1 MFSRGTL
8 MAISEI
14 TLWELK
20 QIFIGKKFTYAFIIQ
35 FFVILAVIPLFDV
48 YGEILENPS
57 DLILPTSKGYL
68 PVAISDSPLDST
80 LRQHPVFRLYAVS
93 ESEGQALLHSHV
105 VCCFIQGNTI
115 TFDPDNPK
123 ARVAEYHLQKI
134 LQTEPD
140 IPVTFNL
147 NEKAVVPLQRI
158 RARELALREIRR
170 TAELMQSRQ
179 MNFSTLLILLLAIFL
194 AAGILVDLIVSEREK
209 NTGEIL
215 MSLPVAPWKVLVSK
229 VGAVVVVLGLQIIL
243 WVTMLYALGRV
254 SHLGSM
260 VPLFLAAFLIISL
273 TCLASVYSKSYKEAG
288 FAITV
293 GYVLLFA
300 FLMSASAFYTVS
312 ERFSF
317 LSPLSLV
324 LIIEEGGF
332 SQVSLLFAGLPTF
345 LVSCLFI
352 YVSVKM
358 YERDEFYFGP
368 RPSILRIV
376 GMASPRTLAVS
387 GLLLLLIA
395 ASVIAALS
403 FPVTALGQL
412 LQVIL

>member
-1 MFSRGTL
+1 
-8 MAISEI
+8 MAISKI
-14 TLWELK
+14 TTWELK

-48 YGEILENPS
+48 YGEILENPT
-57 DLILPTSKGYL
+57 DIILPTSKDYL
-68 PVAISDSPLDST
+68 PIAVSDSPLYDT
-80 LRQHPVFRLYAVS
+80 LREHPIFRLYTVS
-93 ESEGQALLHSHV
+93 ESEGQSLLHSHV
-105 VCCFIQGNTI
+105 VCCFIHGNTL

-140 IPVTFNL
+140 IPVSFNL
-147 NEKAVVPLQRI
+147 NEKAVVPFQRM

-194 AAGILVDLIVSEREK
+194 ASGILVDLVVSEKEK

-215 MSLPVAPWKVLVSK
+215 MSLPVEPWKVLLSK
-229 VGAVVVVLGLQIIL
+229 VGAVVVVLGLQIVL
-243 WVTMLYALGRV
+243 WVATLYFLGRV
-254 SHLGSM
+254 SSLGSI
-260 VPLFLAAFLIISL
+260 VPLFLTAFLIISL

-324 LIIEEGGF
+324 LIVEKGGYHTPGL
-332 SQVSLLFAGLPTF
+332 VVAGLPTF

-352 YVSVKM
+352 FVSVKL

-368 RPSILRIV
+368 RPSLLGIF
-376 GMASPRTLAVS
+376 GMVSLKTLAVG
-387 GLLLLLIA
+387 GLLLILTILSVL
-395 ASVIAALS
+395 ASIS
-403 FPVTALGQL
+403 SPVSAMGQL

>member
-1 MFSRGTL
+1 

-35 FFVILAVIPLFDV
+35 FFVILAIIPLFDV
-48 YGEILENPS
+48 YGEILENPT
-57 DLILPTSKGYL
+57 DIILPTSKGYL
-68 PVAISDSPLDST
+68 PVAVSDSPLYDT
-80 LRQHPVFRLYAVS
+80 LREHSVFRIYAVS
-93 ESEGQALLHSHV
+93 ESRGQSLLHSHV
-105 VCCFIQGNTI
+105 VCCFIHGNTI

-140 IPVTFNL
+140 IPVSFNL
-147 NEKAVVPLQRI
+147 NEKAVVPFQRI
-158 RARELALREIRR
+158 RARDLALREIRR

-194 AAGILVDLIVSEREK
+194 ASGILVDLIVSEREK

-215 MSLPVAPWKVLVSK
+215 MSLPVAPWKVLLSK
-229 VGAVVVVLGLQIIL
+229 VGAVVVVLGLQIVL
-243 WVTMLYALGRV
+243 WVATLYFLGRV
-254 SHLGSM
+254 SSLGSM
-260 VPLFLAAFLIISL
+260 VPLFLTAFLIISL

-324 LIIEEGGF
+324 LIVEKGGYHTTGL
-332 SQVSLLFAGLPTF
+332 VLAGLPTF

-352 YVSVKM
+352 FVSVKM

-368 RPSILRIV
+368 RPSILGIL
-376 GMASPRTLAVS
+376 GMASLKTLAVG
-387 GLLLLLIA
+387 GLLLLLTIL
-395 ASVIAALS
+395 SVIAS
-403 FPVTALGQL
+403 MSSPVSVMGQL
-412 LQVIL
+412 LQVVL

>member
-1 MFSRGTL
+1 

-14 TLWELK
+14 TFWELK

-35 FFVILAVIPLFDV
+35 FFVILAIIPIFDV

-57 DLILPTSKGYL
+57 DILLPTSRGYL
-68 PVAISDSPLDST
+68 PIALSDSPLQST
-80 LRQHPVFRLYAVS
+80 LQEHPVFRIYEVS
-93 ESEGQALLHSHV
+93 ESEGQALLHAHV
-105 VCCFIQGNTI
+105 VCCFIHENSI

-134 LQTEPD
+134 LQAEPD
-140 IPVTFNL
+140 VPVSFNL
-147 NEKAVVPLQRI
+147 NEKAVVSLQRI

-170 TAELMQSRQ
+170 TAELMQSQQ
-179 MNFSTLLILLLAIFL
+179 MNFSTLLILLLAIFM
-194 AAGILVDLIVSEREK
+194 ASGILVDLVVSEREK

-215 MSLPVAPWKVLVSK
+215 MSLPIPSWKVLLSK
-229 VGAVVVVLGLQIIL
+229 VGAVTIVLGLQILL

-254 SHLGSM
+254 SSLGSM
-260 VPLFLAAFLIISL
+260 IPLFLAAFLIISL

-324 LIIEEGGF
+324 LIIEEGGL
-332 SQVSLLFAGLPTF
+332 SRGGLILAGLPTF
-345 LVSCLFI
+345 LVSCLFLF
-352 YVSVKM
+352 VSVKM

-368 RPSILRIV
+368 RPSLLGIV
-376 GMASPRTLAVS
+376 RMASPRTLVVG
-387 GLLLLLIA
+387 GLFLVLIT
-395 ASVIAALS
+395 ASVVAAMS
-403 FPVTALGQL
+403 PPARLGQIL
-412 LQVIL
+412 EVIL

>member
-1 MFSRGTL
+1 

-35 FFVILAVIPLFDV
+35 FFVILAIIPLFDV
-48 YGEILENPS
+48 YGEILENPT
-57 DLILPTSKGYL
+57 DIILPTSKGYL
-68 PVAISDSPLDST
+68 PVAVSDSPLYDT
-80 LRQHPVFRLYAVS
+80 LREHSVFRIYAVS
-93 ESEGQALLHSHV
+93 ESRGQTLLHTHV
-105 VCCFIQGNTI
+105 VCCFIHGNTI

-140 IPVTFNL
+140 IPVSFNL
-147 NEKAVVPLQRI
+147 NEKAVVPLQRL

-194 AAGILVDLIVSEREK
+194 ASGILVDLVVSEREK

-215 MSLPVAPWKVLVSK
+215 MSLPVAPWKVLLSK
-229 VGAVVVVLGLQIIL
+229 AGAVVVVLGLQIVL
-243 WVTMLYALGRV
+243 WVATLYFLGRV
-254 SHLGSM
+254 SSLGSM
-260 VPLFLAAFLIISL
+260 IPLFLTAFLIISL

-324 LIIEEGGF
+324 LIIEEGGYYTTGL
-332 SQVSLLFAGLPTF
+332 VVAGLPTF

-352 YVSVKM
+352 FVSVKM

-368 RPSILRIV
+368 RPSLLGIF
-376 GMASPRTLAVS
+376 GMVSLKTLAVG
-387 GLLLLLIA
+387 GLLLLLTILSVL
-395 ASVIAALS
+395 ASMS
-403 FPVTALGQL
+403 SPVSVMGQL